1 MVKGLLLLIKLVQI
15 LMLLAGLAAFCF
27 GALHLSQAAWWRFN
41 GEPVQ
46 GTVIEEGLKAEKRSS
61 TGSIRTSSYT
71 TVLIYRPVVAFA
83 WPPGSEARH
92 SVGATLAIEGRDAE
106 AFGKGRTVE
115 VRVDPSM
122 PSRAYLPLPAS
133 AYFWAVVG
141 LLAGGAALAVV
152 TSLFYLHE
160 GAFGRDLSAG
170 LSLFRRLRAW
180 HVLASGLLLAAL
192 LFGVFHFATVLEQPP
207 PAGEKLNASEA
218 LLAGLPYAG
227 PGLAAEMLERA
238 IVAGE
243 RERIDRYLDAHAES
257 PSRFPIADDPPRLLG
272 AAVIQRD
279 IVTLKRLLALGFRPT
294 DDPLFD
300 PRPLAER
307 MGLPEFSAAL
317 RETARKKK

>member
-1 MVKGLLLLIKLVQI
+1 
-15 LMLLAGLAAFCF
+15 MLLAGLAAFCF

-41 GEPVQ
+41 GENVQ
-46 GTVIEEGLKAEKRSS
+46 GVVIEEGMKAEQRSNA
-61 TGSIRTSSYT
+61 GAIRTSSYT
-71 TVLIYRPVVAFA
+71 TVLVYRPVVAYV

-92 SVGATLAIEGRDAE
+92 SVGATLAIEGTDAE
-106 AFGKGRTVE
+106 AFGRGKAVE

-133 AYFWAVVG
+133 AYFWAVAG
-141 LLAGGAALAVV
+141 LLAGGAALVMV

-170 LSLFRRLRAW
+170 LSLFRRLRAR
-180 HVLASGLLLAAL
+180 HVLVTALLLAAL
-192 LFGVFHFATVLEQPP
+192 LLGVFRFVTVLEQPP

-227 PGLAAEMLERA
+227 PGVAAELLDKA
-238 IVAGE
+238 IVAGN
-243 RERIDRYLDAHAES
+243 RTRIDRYLDAHAES
-257 PSRFPIADDPPRLLG
+257 PARFPIADDPPRLLQS
-272 AAVIQRD
+272 AVLHKD

-300 PRPLAER
+300 PRPLAEQ

-317 RETARKKK
+317 HEAARKKK